1 LRYAIQS
8 VIDSDYQH
16 WEMIIVGD
24 CCTDDTEDVVR
35 SFEDSRITFTNLDQ
49 NSGQQAKPTNLAL
62 TLVKGEYI
70 AFLNQDDL
78 FFKEH
83 LSRCVKEIQDSEAE
97 FMVVPGIKI
106 SPSSA
111 QELEDNSFA
120 AEMYAVHP
128 QGKFSPHIFSI
139 ASTWFIHRSLPEKI
153 GDWKMEKDLFITPSQ
168 EWLFRAH
175 TKNIPFPFSE
185 TNWCNHY
192 S

>member
-1 LRYAIQS
+1 
-8 VIDSDYQH
+8 
-16 WEMIIVGD
+16 MIIVGD

-83 LSRCVKEIQDSEAE
+83 LCNCVKEIQDSEAE

-139 ASTWFIHRSLPEKI
+139 ASTWFIHRSVPEKNRGLENGEGLI
-153 GDWKMEKDLFITPSQ
+153 HYTFAGVVIP
-168 EWLFRAH
+168 RAYQ
-175 TKNIPFPFSE
+175 KYSVSFSE
-185 TNWCNHY
+185 TN
-192 S
+192 